1 MEGDFGQ
8 DVAQCE
14 GEEKDVWGKLCL
26 LFELL
31 PLSQTLRPLET
42 KAMEDGGTQNVLLE
56 RSPSSKPTNLML
68 MWQEGRTPSC
78 LNLQAITMFHMNIEL
93 KATPLCSA
101 RNAIADNELLREEE

>member
-31 PLSQTLRPLET
+31 PLSQTLRPLES

-56 RSPSSKPTNLML
+56 RSTSSKQTNLML
-68 MWQEGRTPSC
+68 M
-78 LNLQAITMFHMNIEL
+78 
-93 KATPLCSA
+93 
-101 RNAIADNELLREEE
+101 

>member
-14 GEEKDVWGKLCL
+14 DEEKDVWGKLCL

-42 KAMEDGGTQNVLLE
+42 KAMEDGRAQNFLLE
-56 RSPSSKPTNLML
+56 RSTSSKQTNLIL
-68 MWQEGRTPSC
+68 M
-78 LNLQAITMFHMNIEL
+78 
-93 KATPLCSA
+93 
-101 RNAIADNELLREEE
+101 